1 MRLNLIFT
9 VRNIHM
15 ETLETLTKSNSTC
28 GSTEFKDVIPSKNDH
43 KHHSNQHENSHKL
56 QNKKGQP
63 LLSLKESQWKL
74 RQQHDQNF
82 LWKKNYC
89 RKKYQRQK
97 KQTNLMSRAVRVK
110 GSDSSRKLNHL
121 SKAIRDRKTLAA
133 LTKSISSTRIG
144 YPVF

>member
-1 MRLNLIFT
+1 MGNLCIPEPGYYLALLKFKSCSSHWLWQKHKQVKKWSWMRLNLIFT

-56 QNKKGQP
+56 RNKKRQP
-63 LLSLKESQWKL
+63 LLSLKERQWKL

-89 RKKYQRQK
+89 RKNTSVRRN
-97 KQTNLMSRAVRVK
+97 KQ
-110 GSDSSRKLNHL
+110 
-121 SKAIRDRKTLAA
+121 I
-133 LTKSISSTRIG
+133 
-144 YPVF
+144 